1 MKPIVTACA
10 IIHTKNKE
18 EYRILLTKRSLNSSF
33 LPGCYEIPGGHIEE
47 GEKILDGLK
56 REIREE
62 LNLSI
67 KIGDL
72 FDSFTYQNKGK
83 EVIEYIYLAT
93 PTSSLTDIKIQEDEI
108 DSYVWI
114 KADEIEHVLTNNKNI
129 DDPEIKI
136 LEKAF
141 KYLEKI
147 N

>member
-1 MKPIVTACA
+1 MKQIVTACA
-10 IIHTKNKE
+10 IIYTKYKE
-18 EYRILLTKRSLNSSF
+18 RCSILLTKRSLNSSF

-47 GEKILDGLK
+47 GEKILDGLQ

-62 LNLSI
+62 LNLNI
-67 KIGDL
+67 KIGEL
-72 FDSFTYQNKGK
+72 FDSFTYQNKGE

-93 PTSSLTDIKIQEDEI
+93 PISSLADIKIQEDEV
-108 DSYVWI
+108 DSYAWI
-114 KADEIEHVLTNNKNI
+114 KADEIDQILINNKNT

-136 LEKAF
+136 LKKAF